1 MMNLKESYQYQN
13 FLKELFTQAYM
24 GLRELNVVKT
34 VRTHYRS
41 RVAEGAIDET
51 VDETT
56 VRPFGD
62 IPVDAVIAFTDAI
75 IEERKLLAEAISDT
89 KSRIKMSYPGYTGID
104 LDAELSANKLRYQ
117 MITRLESLA
126 AIKPEMVRKSTSKDF
141 KFNAE
146 GNQTAYTY
154 PVEEVV
160 SIDFNRDSLR
170 EYLKHLK
177 TVAAERS
184 MAAEKAMLINT
195 VNFEPHFDQND
206 SYMDILT
213 AYAVEHKFL
222 KSENTCE

>member
-13 FLKELFTQAYM
+13 FLKELYTQTYM
-24 GLRELNVVKT
+24 NLRELNVVKT

-41 RVAEGAIDET
+41 RAAEGAIDET

-56 VRPFGD
+56 ARPFGD
-62 IPVDAVIAFTDAI
+62 VPVDAVISFTDAI
-75 IEERKLLAEAISDT
+75 ICERERLSSAISDA
-89 KSRIKMSYPGYTGID
+89 KHCAKIDIPGCNGID

-126 AIKPEMVRKSTSKDF
+126 ALKPETVRKSTGKDF

-160 SIDFNRDSLR
+160 SVDFNRDELR
-170 EYLKHLK
+170 SYLKHLK
-177 TVAAERS
+177 TIAAERS
-184 MAAEKAMLINT
+184 MRAEKAMLET
-195 VNFEPHFDQND
+195 SVNFEPTFDMSDN
-206 SYMDILT
+206 YMDVLT
-213 AYAVEHKFL
+213 AYAVEHKFM
-222 KSENTCE
+222 STQASCE

>member
-13 FLKELFTQAYM
+13 FLKDLYMQAYM

-34 VRTHYRS
+34 VRSHYRS
-41 RVAEGAIDET
+41 RAAEGALDET

-56 VRPFGD
+56 ARPFGD
-62 IPVDAVIAFTDAI
+62 IPVDALISFTDSVI
-75 IEERKLLAEAISDT
+75 TERERLSSAISDA
-89 KSRIKMSYPGYTGID
+89 KYRAKLDVLGCSGID

-126 AIKPEMVRKSTSKDF
+126 ALKPETVRKSTGKDF

-160 SIDFNRDSLR
+160 SVDFNRDNLR
-170 EYLKHLK
+170 GYLKQLK

-184 MAAEKAMLINT
+184 MRAEKAMLET
-195 VNFEPHFDQND
+195 SVGFEPAFDMSDN
-206 SYMDILT
+206 YMDILT
-213 AYAVEHKFL
+213 AYAVKHEFMPAQA
-222 KSENTCE
+222 SCE